1 MTKLRLSKK
10 GFYLFNI
17 SLLIVGVIITG
28 VGAANLLS
36 GQVLSPHA
44 MFKLWV
50 VIVTF
55 FFVAILALIWRFHLS
70 SIIIKARSHDGL
82 YSRKA

>member
-1 MTKLRLSKK
+1 MTKLHLSKK
-10 GFYLFNI
+10 GFYLFNV
-17 SLLIVGVIITG
+17 SLLIVGAIITG

-36 GQVLSPHA
+36 GEFLSPHS

-55 FFVAILALIWRFHLS
+55 FFVAILALIWLLLDMISFIVNHY
-70 SIIIKARSHDGL
+70 KH
-82 YSRKA
+82 KKQ

>member
-17 SLLIVGVIITG
+17 SLLIVGLIITG

-36 GQVLSPHA
+36 AQVLSPHA

-50 VIVTF
+50 VIITF
-55 FFVAILALIWRFHLS
+55 FFVAILALIWLLLDMISFIVNHYKS
-70 SIIIKARSHDGL
+70 KKS
-82 YSRKA
+82 

>member
-1 MTKLRLSKK
+1 
-10 GFYLFNI
+10 
-17 SLLIVGVIITG
+17 LIVGLIITG

-50 VIVTF
+50 VIITF
-55 FFVAILALIWRFHLS
+55 FFVAILALIWLLLDMISFIVNHYKS
-70 SIIIKARSHDGL
+70 KKS
-82 YSRKA
+82 

>member
-1 MTKLRLSKK
+1 MTKLRLNKK

-17 SLLIVGVIITG
+17 SLLIVGAIITG

-36 GQVLSPHA
+36 GQVLSPDA
-44 MFKLWV
+44 LYKLWV

-55 FFVAILALIWRFHLS
+55 FFVAILALLWLLLDMISFIVNHYKKKKL
-70 SIIIKARSHDGL
+70 
-82 YSRKA
+82 

>member
-17 SLLIVGVIITG
+17 SLLIVGLIITG

-50 VIVTF
+50 VIITF
-55 FFVAILALIWRFHLS
+55 FFVAILA
-70 SIIIKARSHDGL
+70 HDCL
-82 YSRKA
+82 YSRKARHCHGDGRLFME

>member
-17 SLLIVGVIITG
+17 SLLIVGAIITG

-36 GQVLSPHA
+36 GQVLSPDA
-44 MFKLWV
+44 LYKLWV

-55 FFVAILALIWRFHLS
+55 SLLPSLRCFGYCLI
-70 SIIIKARSHDGL
+70 
-82 YSRKA
+82 

>member
-17 SLLIVGVIITG
+17 SLLIVGAIITG

-36 GQVLSPHA
+36 GQMLSPDA
-44 MFKLWV
+44 LFKFWV
-50 VIVTF
+50 AIVTF
-55 FFVAILALIWRFHLS
+55 FFVAILALLWLLLDMISFIVNHY
-70 SIIIKARSHDGL
+70 KN
-82 YSRKA
+82 KKP

>member
-1 MTKLRLSKK
+1 MTKLHLSKK
-10 GFYLFNI
+10 GFYLFNV
-17 SLLIVGVIITG
+17 SLLIVGAIITG

-36 GQVLSPHA
+36 GEFLFPHA

-55 FFVAILALIWRFHLS
+55 FFVAILALIWLLLDMISFIVNHY
-70 SIIIKARSHDGL
+70 KH
-82 YSRKA
+82 KKQ

>member
-17 SLLIVGVIITG
+17 SLLIVWLIITG

-36 GQVLSPHA
+36 GQVLSPHT

-50 VIVTF
+50 VIITF
-55 FFVAILALIWRFHLS
+55 FFVAILALIWLLLDMISFIVNHYKS
-70 SIIIKARSHDGL
+70 KKS
-82 YSRKA
+82 

>member
-10 GFYLFNI
+10 GFYLF
-17 SLLIVGVIITG
+17 ITG

-36 GQVLSPHA
+36 GQVLSPHT

-50 VIVTF
+50 VIITF
-55 FFVAILALIWRFHLS
+55 FFVAILALIWLLLDMISFIVNHYKS
-70 SIIIKARSHDGL
+70 KKS
-82 YSRKA
+82 

>member
-17 SLLIVGVIITG
+17 SLLIVGLIITG

-36 GQVLSPHA
+36 G
-44 MFKLWV
+44 
-50 VIVTF
+50 
-55 FFVAILALIWRFHLS
+55 
-70 SIIIKARSHDGL
+70 
-82 YSRKA
+82 

>member
-17 SLLIVGVIITG
+17 SLLIVGAIITVVG
-28 VGAANLLS
+28 VANLLS

-44 MFKLWV
+44 MFKLWT

-55 FFVAILALIWRFHLS
+55 FFVAILALVWLLLDMLS
-70 SIIIKARSHDGL
+70 FIINHYKN
-82 YSRKA
+82 KKQ

>member
-17 SLLIVGVIITG
+17 SLLIVGLIITG

-36 GQVLSPHA
+36 GRVLSPHT

-50 VIVTF
+50 VIITF
-55 FFVAILALIWRFHLS
+55 FFVAILALIWLLLDMISFIVNHYKS
-70 SIIIKARSHDGL
+70 KKS
-82 YSRKA
+82 

>member
-36 GQVLSPHA
+36 GQVLLPHA

-55 FFVAILALIWRFHLS
+55 FFVAILALIWLLLDMISFIVNHYKS
-70 SIIIKARSHDGL
+70 KKS
-82 YSRKA
+82 

>member
-36 GQVLSPHA
+36 GQVLSPD
-44 MFKLWV
+44 FIYRQSL
-50 VIVTF
+50 
-55 FFVAILALIWRFHLS
+55 
-70 SIIIKARSHDGL
+70 
-82 YSRKA
+82 